1 MSSRSTNAGFR
12 TKSLEIILVQANVRR
27 YFLGRKPA
35 RRRWLEVVQI
45 LAGFRFV
52 AEPLDWLTLYNCSP
66 STRQKLFSYEPV
78 DLLLVVDCIYHPSLL
93 PALVGTIDHLATPD
107 RTAVFVMVELRA
119 EDVVREFLELW
130 LAAGGGGVWEV
141 WHVNGLLEGPYAMWV
156 GWKRS

>member
-1 MSSRSTNAGFR
+1 MVQKYTVTDIEDLIPLIRKNIALNLPGSGALDSTSAGHGPSNAKG
-12 TKSLEIILVQANVRR
+12 II
-27 YFLGRKPA
+27 KP
-35 RRRWLEVVQI
+35 
-45 LAGFRFV
+45 
-52 AEPLDWLTLYNCSP
+52 EPLDWLTLYNCSP

>member
-1 MSSRSTNAGFR
+1 MVQKYTVTDIEDLIPLIRKNIALNLPGSGALNSTSAGHGPSNAKG
-12 TKSLEIILVQANVRR
+12 II
-27 YFLGRKPA
+27 KP
-35 RRRWLEVVQI
+35 
-45 LAGFRFV
+45 
-52 AEPLDWLTLYNCSP
+52 EPLDWLTLYNCSP

-130 LAAGGGGVWEV
+130 LAAGGGVVWEV

>member
-1 MSSRSTNAGFR
+1 MAQKYTVTDIEDLIPLIRKNIALNLPGSGALDSTSAGHGPSNAKG
-12 TKSLEIILVQANVRR
+12 II
-27 YFLGRKPA
+27 KP
-35 RRRWLEVVQI
+35 
-45 LAGFRFV
+45 
-52 AEPLDWLTLYNCSP
+52 EPLDWLTLYNCSP

-107 RTAVFVMVELRA
+107 RTAVFVMVELRT